1 MYQGSAQVR
10 APATDSWDSWGGVT
24 GSAAIMPS
32 TPRPSPSSWQSKQEK
47 GQERIGHIQAQEN
60 GSIKKENRGSR
71 FKPLLCS
78 RH

>member
-10 APATDSWDSWGGVT
+10 APATDSWASWGGVM
-24 GSAAIMPS
+24 GPAAIMPS
-32 TPRPSPSSWQSKQEK
+32 TRRPGPSSGQSKQEK
-47 GQERIGHIQAQEN
+47 GQERIGHVQAQEN
-60 GSIKKENRGSR
+60 GGIKKENRGSR